1 MSYLISN
8 LDPLSSLMHTEQLSL
23 CPQCSGVIQ
32 LFLWKYKGPRKL
44 FFFFNHGRNRRSH
57 LFTTYFLYKS
67 NDEKVYT
74 ELWSTFD
81 FYATLVLYLCRVAAA
96 GCRSEN
102 NYVFFVHV
110 KKRARSPITV
120 YLHSVSKWEFAFHK
134 ISQPYVFFSTI
145 WHLRW
150 CPSQM
155 PRLQM

>member
-32 LFLWKYKGPRKL
+32 LFHENIKNQENYL
-44 FFFFNHGRNRRSH
+44 FSSCLIIEKKKPPIFFSQHNFDTNQMM
-57 LFTTYFLYKS
+57 K
-67 NDEKVYT
+67 KVYT
-74 ELWSTFD
+74 GLWSTFD

-120 YLHSVSKWEFAFHK
+120 YLHSVSK
-134 ISQPYVFFSTI
+134 
-145 WHLRW
+145 
-150 CPSQM
+150 
-155 PRLQM
+155 

>member
-23 CPQCSGVIQ
+23 CPQCNGMQHFCSAKTYSEEQKSSYLI
-32 LFLWKYKGPRKL
+32 LCMKNWRKTPRHIIKTYKY
-44 FFFFNHGRNRRSH
+44 
-57 LFTTYFLYKS
+57 YKS
-67 NDEKVYT
+67 NDGKVYT
-74 ELWSTFD
+74 GLWGTFD

-120 YLHSVSKWEFAFHK
+120 YIHRVSK
-134 ISQPYVFFSTI
+134 
-145 WHLRW
+145 
-150 CPSQM
+150 
-155 PRLQM
+155 